1 VQNAIATG
9 LMEKHLV
16 AQSLESNLFGKEWLQ
31 ASNYNGAVHWL
42 PAVYNSYILHMM
54 PGYSRNLT
62 HGQSWARLFKP
73 TAQVKMCVKA
83 LKGNN
88 GKMS

>member
-1 VQNAIATG
+1 
-9 LMEKHLV
+9 
-16 AQSLESNLFGKEWLQ
+16 
-31 ASNYNGAVHWL
+31 
-42 PAVYNSYILHMM
+42 MM